1 MEDQRLKALINES
14 IKEAKESFS
23 KDIADIRH
31 MLQEVTGKFVPTG
44 PHIRDPTMEVARP
57 HHGKDT
63 LEAPTLR
70 HRPASVELGR
80 FRGENP
86 EAWIFQAERYFDF
99 YGIAEMHKLTLASF
113 YLNGEALEW
122 YQWLFYNKQL
132 AGWDHFVDKL
142 LICFRSRTRDKQR
155 EFLPIPRN
163 KNHRAVEYSQ
173 AVSPSLVNI
182 ETLGPMLDS
191 KYDLKNNP
199 NGYACKVFAEMPDKK
214 IDMEVEHTVITDSTN
229 LASHMFDENF
239 QTVSAFKGE
248 YGELIMFDNNCLAL
262 PCLPSIFSRTQLM
275 GRSIF
280 DYFKEFGHANL
291 PLSLY
296 RFPPDHFGFSFPFD
310 PGSSL
315 LPVILGAANNYS
327 RMVVD
332 DFKEL
337 IAINDTKNM
346 DTPLVSQN
354 KEANSRNYVAWVIDM
369 SLHRDTTSFLISLA
383 NKEYIVTKGY
393 IAPKGHTKLLM
404 SVISHIYNVEIMFF
418 ESLNLLKAEG
428 WSRPVIIWS
437 NVLLIGKVV
446 RELPTPASNLL
457 MLVCIA
463 SSIAL
468 MRILTMI
475 SNWYYLNLEDK
486 VLIGAEGIV
495 MNGPRPVLTK
505 QPKAELKGYVWDPG

>member
-31 MLQEVTGKFVPTG
+31 MLQEVTGKFVPAR

-70 HRPASVELGR
+70 HRPAPVELGR

-86 EAWIFQAERYFDF
+86 EAWIFQVERYFDF
-99 YGIAEMHKLTLASF
+99 YGIAKTHKLTLASF

-122 YQWLFYNKQL
+122 YQWLFCNKQL

-142 LICFRSRTRDKQR
+142 LIRFRSRTRDKQR

-163 KNHRAVEYSQ
+163 KNHRTVEHSQ
-173 AVSPSLVNI
+173 AISPSLVNI

-199 NGYACKVFAEMPDKK
+199 NGYACKTFAEMPDKK
-214 IDMEVEHTVITDSTN
+214 IDMEVEHSVY
-229 LASHMFDENF
+229 FR
-239 QTVSAFKGE
+239 TVSAFKGE
-248 YGELIMFDNNCLAL
+248 YGELIVFDNNCLAL
-262 PCLPSIFSRTQLM
+262 PYLPSIFSRTQLM

-296 RFPPDHFGFSFPFD
+296 RFPLDHFGFSFPFD

-346 DTPLVSQN
+346 DTPFVSQN
-354 KEANSRNYVAWVIDM
+354 KEANSRNCVAWVIDM
-369 SLHRDTTSFLISLA
+369 SLHRDTTSFLIHLA

-393 IAPKGHTKLLM
+393 IAPKGHTKFLM

-418 ESLNLLKAEG
+418 ESLYLLKAEG

-457 MLVCIA
+457 ML
-463 SSIAL
+463 
-468 MRILTMI
+468 
-475 SNWYYLNLEDK
+475 YYLNLEDK

>member
-31 MLQEVTGKFVPTG
+31 MLQEVTGKFVPAG
-44 PHIRDPTMEVARP
+44 PHIRDPTMEVAHP

-70 HRPASVELGR
+70 HRPAPVELGR

-99 YGIAEMHKLTLASF
+99 YRIAETHKLTLASF

-122 YQWLFYNKQL
+122 
-132 AGWDHFVDKL
+132 
-142 LICFRSRTRDKQR
+142 DKQR

-163 KNHRAVEYSQ
+163 KNHRTVEYSQ

-182 ETLGPMLDS
+182 ETLGPRLDS

-199 NGYACKVFAEMPDKK
+199 KGYACKVFAEMPDKK
-214 IDMEVEHTVITDSTN
+214 IDMEVEHPMITDSTN

-310 PGSSL
+310 PSSSL

-332 DFKEL
+332 DFKGL

-354 KEANSRNYVAWVIDM
+354 KEANSRNCVAWVIDM
-369 SLHRDTTSFLISLA
+369 SLHRDTTSFMIPLA

-418 ESLNLLKAEG
+418 ESLYLLKAEG
-428 WSRPVIIWS
+428 WSRPVIIWAMYCS
-437 NVLLIGKVV
+437 SV
-446 RELPTPASNLL
+446 EL
-457 MLVCIA
+457 
-463 SSIAL
+463 
-468 MRILTMI
+468 
-475 SNWYYLNLEDK
+475 
-486 VLIGAEGIV
+486 
-495 MNGPRPVLTK
+495 
-505 QPKAELKGYVWDPG
+505 